1 MSYRNK
7 IACILKKEDYNTF
20 INLLKINE
28 DYISWKKD
36 EKTDGVFF
44 QYSYISKIPQYN
56 AVLLKWDWVS
66 WDPLIDLSI
75 MLFMQYL
82 NYLKN
87 KNKPFHYIRI
97 GEGAD
102 TNTDIEDLSCLGDP
116 SSEKWKENL
125 MGMCNL
131 INWKVDIVIDF

>member
-7 IACILKKEDYNTF
+7 VACILKKEDYNTF
-20 INLLKINE
+20 ISFLKINE
-28 DYISWKKD
+28 DYMSWKKD
-36 EKTDGVFF
+36 EKTDGTFF
-44 QYSYISKIPQYN
+44 QYNYISKIPQYD

-66 WDPLIDLSI
+66 WDPHIDLSI

-97 GEGAD
+97 GEGVD
-102 TNTDIEDLSCLGDP
+102 TNTDIEDISCLGDP
-116 SSEKWKENL
+116 SLEEWKENL

-131 INWKVDIVIDF
+131 INWKVDIIIDF

>member
-7 IACILKKEDYNTF
+7 VACILKKEDYNTF

-36 EKTDGVFF
+36 EETDGTFF
-44 QYSYISKIPQYN
+44 QYNYISKIPQYD

-66 WDPLIDLSI
+66 WDPHIDLSI

-97 GEGAD
+97 GEGVD
-102 TNTDIEDLSCLGDP
+102 INTDIEDFSCLGDP
-116 SSEKWKENL
+116 SSEEWKENL

-131 INWKVDIVIDF
+131 INWKVDIIIDF